1 MLIVIV
7 LHCLLL
13 ALDENKEKK
22 KLKGSSEYYNN
33 VLRDIFEEGVDFIK
47 TTLKKE
53 MGLTTVGDLSI
64 RQKMCV
70 LFLLL
75 VLNLLIND
83 GA

>member
-13 ALDENKEKK
+13 GLDENKEKK
-22 KLKGSSEYYNN
+22 FKGSSEYYNN

-53 MGLTTVGDLSI
+53 M
-64 RQKMCV
+64 
-70 LFLLL
+70 
-75 VLNLLIND
+75 
-83 GA
+83 A

>member
-7 LHCLLL
+7 LYCLLL

-53 MGLTTVGDLSI
+53 M
-64 RQKMCV
+64 
-70 LFLLL
+70 
-75 VLNLLIND
+75 
-83 GA
+83 A